1 MTDFRTLE
9 FSSWMLWWKMIRNFT
24 AYSHPTTRRLLAE
37 LHALGA
43 VQIPT
48 TAELS
53 PACLRRE
60 ALADDIS
67 DVSMSKKFVFLF
79 FISVAA
85 SFLVGDLYM
94 RSIHIIYIY
103 IHIFVF
109 WNETSFFFKCPI
121 LNDVLIGD
129 F

>member
-94 RSIHIIYIY
+94 RSIHNIYIY
-103 IHIFVF
+103 IFLFFGMKLVF
-109 WNETSFFFKCPI
+109 F
-121 LNDVLIGD
+121 LNVQYSMTY
-129 F
+129 